1 MSHFM
6 CLRLLSSKD
15 QAPQEIKRFQA
26 AIEVETRKNL
36 KVMRTDHVGE
46 FTSVEFGEYCAQ
58 HGVDHQFT
66 APYSPQQNGVVEQR
80 NQSVVT
86 MVRCM
91 LKAKALPDYFWGEA
105 VMTVVH
111 ILNQEPTRVLEG
123 KTPFEA

>member
-1 MSHFM
+1 
-6 CLRLLSSKD
+6 
-15 QAPQEIKRFQA
+15 
-26 AIEVETRKNL
+26 
-36 KVMRTDHVGE
+36 
-46 FTSVEFGEYCAQ
+46 
-58 HGVDHQFT
+58 
-66 APYSPQQNGVVEQR
+66 
-80 NQSVVT
+80 